1 MAQAQAPAP
10 SRPAP
15 VYDGPPSYDDVP
27 LGDEPFD
34 EIPYDDYG
42 PPPTRAQAPAPPR
55 AVSPPQ
61 PQAQP
66 PHMQPSAAD
75 TAPGDGSGPLDAR
88 SLSEAWKAIMADPT
102 AIPGA
107 LRMILRSV
115 VRVVPAENGQA
126 RVEMPKA
133 SLNIPEVSSAT
144 TRRTLEDALGRRLG
158 RKVTVAYAATEG
170 PAMGN
175 PGGGGGGAPARITSE
190 SAKRDRLNRMM
201 EGEPVLAAA
210 VQAWDLELV
219 D

>member
-1 MAQAQAPAP
+1 MQPAP
-10 SRPAP
+10 SAS
-15 VYDGPPSYDDVP
+15 DAGP
-27 LGDEPFD
+27 G
-34 EIPYDDYG
+34 
-42 PPPTRAQAPAPPR
+42 
-55 AVSPPQ
+55 
-61 PQAQP
+61 
-66 PHMQPSAAD
+66 
-75 TAPGDGSGPLDAR
+75 PGDASGPLDAR

-115 VRVVPAENGQA
+115 VRVVPADAGQA
-126 RVEMPKA
+126 RVEMPA
-133 SLNIPEVSSAT
+133 PSLNIPEVSSAS

-158 RKVTVAYAATEG
+158 RKVAVVYAATEG

-175 PGGGGGGAPARITSE
+175 PGGGGGGAPTRITSE
-190 SAKRDRLNRMM
+190 SARRDRLNRMM